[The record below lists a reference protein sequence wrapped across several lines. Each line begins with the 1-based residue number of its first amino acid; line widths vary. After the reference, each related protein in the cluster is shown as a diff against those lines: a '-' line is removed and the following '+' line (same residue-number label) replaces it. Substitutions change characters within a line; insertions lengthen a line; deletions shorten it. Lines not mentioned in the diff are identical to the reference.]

1 MKPTLPFLQQQAI
14 KAAKDLNWEEAIRIN
29 EEILTLNER
38 DVAAL
43 NRLGL
48 AHLQLQKPKKAA
60 EIFNSVLAID
70 KCNIIAQKH
79 IKNLREKN
87 GSTQLL
93 SFTGTN
99 TFIEEPG
106 KARIIELH
114 RLAGKQV
121 LYLLSIGQSC
131 KLVPK
136 NRFIS
141 VETEDGVYIGALPED
156 LSFRLTKLITR
167 GNTYACLI
175 YSRNEKQCSIHLAE
189 DEVAKR
195 NEHLPSF
202 PPKKIGTGAQLQDD
216 FVPDEE
222 VFFGGTSDS
231 EENEADA
238 EDDGSE
244 LDEQP
249 KDLEE

>member
-14 KAAKDLNWEEAIRIN
+14 KAAKDLNWDEAIRIN
-29 EEILTLNER
+29 EEILALNER
-38 DVAAL
+38 DVTAL

-48 AHLQLQKPKKAA
+48 AYLRLQKPKKAA

-121 LYLLSIGQSC
+121 LYQLAIGQTC
-131 KLVPK
+131 NLVPK

-141 VETEDGVYIGALPED
+141 IETTEGIYIGALPED
-156 LSFRLTKLITR
+156 LSFRLSKLISR
-167 GNTYACLI
+167 GNTYICVI
-175 YSRNEKQCSIHLAE
+175 FSRNEKQCSVHLAE
-189 DEVAKR
+189 DVVSKR

-202 PPKKIGTGAQLQDD
+202 PPKRMGQGAQLQDD

-222 VFFGGTSDS
+222 VFFGMSADT
-231 EENEADA
+231 EEDVDA
-238 EDDGSE
+238 EDESPDPE
-244 LDEQP
+244 EQP
-249 KDLEE
+249 KDLDDE